1 MSEVIASFPKNS
13 FEEVRISLTE
23 FKGKELIDLRV
34 YYQPD
39 GEEEMRPT
47 KKGITISLE
56 KFPELKKAFLRWK
69 KYSRKKG
76 SEFYLSGILFF
87 KYF

>member
-1 MSEVIASFPKNS
+1 MSEVIARFEKNS

-23 FKGKELIDLRV
+23 FKGKGLIDVRV

-47 KKGITISLE
+47 KKGITISPE
-56 KFPELKKAFLRWK
+56 KYPELKK
-69 KYSRKKG
+69 
-76 SEFYLSGILFF
+76 GILALENVL
-87 KYF
+87 KEKKL